1 MPILKRPTR
10 LLSLVCAGPLLVAC
24 LGSNPNLPAS
34 GQTSAVPPSHTMKP
48 SASDAKHVLAQLVAG
63 LKSEQMLKAGFFEAA
78 ALQQWFGA
86 HQRTSTPSPL
96 KAGVQREE
104 LVFDTAKLS
113 LTRARDGGGFDF
125 NLQGPAPWG
134 LTTLSVEDLSALL
147 GAPQKRVDI
156 VAQQVSA
163 ASGYPQPE
171 AGQAPISPQP
181 IRRRGETRHPLGNQ
195 DLSWQWKSGAS
206 TVALTAN
213 INGDGTVSAVFGSQE
228 SP

>member
-1 MPILKRPTR
+1 MPIPKRPTR
-10 LLSLVCAGPLLVAC
+10 LLSLVCAGPFLVAC
-24 LGSNPNLPAS
+24 LGPTPNLLASGQNLPAS
-34 GQTSAVPPSHTMKP
+34 PSHAMNP
-48 SASDAKHVLAQLVAG
+48 SASDAKHVLAQLVTG
-63 LKSEQMLKAGFFEAA
+63 LTSEQMLKASFFEAA

-86 HQRTSTPSPL
+86 HQWTSTPSPL
-96 KAGVQREE
+96 KADVQRER

-125 NLQGPAPWG
+125 NLQGPGPWG
-134 LTTLSVEDLSALL
+134 LTTLRAEDLIALL
-147 GAPQKRVDI
+147 GKPQKQVDI

-171 AGQAPISPQP
+171 TGQAPISPQP
-181 IRRRGETRHPLGNQ
+181 IHQRGDTRHPLGNK

-206 TVALTAN
+206 TVELTAN

>member
-1 MPILKRPTR
+1 MPIPKRPTR
-10 LLSLVCAGPLLVAC
+10 LFSLVCAGPLLVAC
-24 LGSNPNLPAS
+24 LGPTPNLPAS
-34 GQTSAVPPSHTMKP
+34 AQTSPVPPSHTMKP

-63 LKSEQMLKAGFFEAA
+63 LKSEQMLKAGFFEDT

-86 HQRTSTPSPL
+86 HQRTSAPSPL

-104 LVFDTAKLS
+104 LVFETAKLS
-113 LTRARDGGGFDF
+113 LSRERDGGGFGF
-125 NLQGPAPWG
+125 NLNGPSPWG

-147 GAPQKRVDI
+147 GAPQKKVDI
-156 VAQQVSA
+156 VAQQVGA

-171 AGQAPISPQP
+171 AGQVPISPQP
-181 IRRRGETRHPLGNQ
+181 IRQRGETRHPLGNQ

-206 TVALTAN
+206 TVEITAN